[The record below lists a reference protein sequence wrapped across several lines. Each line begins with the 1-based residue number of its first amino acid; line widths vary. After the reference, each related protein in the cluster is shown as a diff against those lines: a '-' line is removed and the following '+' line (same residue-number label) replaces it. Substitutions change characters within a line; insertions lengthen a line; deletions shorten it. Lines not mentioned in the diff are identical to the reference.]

1 MTDTTVLAPRT
12 LFVTHSGVLG
22 GAERS
27 LLDLAAAWPSERR
40 LMILAEGPMAE
51 AARARG
57 LTVDVEPLGAL
68 SAVKRESGVPGLGAL
83 ADVARLASTVAAAAK
98 AADVIHANSQK
109 AFVVAAAAG
118 LLARRPVVWHL
129 RDILTTAH
137 FSATNIRA
145 SVMLANARAA
155 AVIANSAATA
165 AAFIEAGGSAKLVHV
180 VHNGLDAARFDSVT
194 EAEVRAARARWSSA
208 QPRHSTAG
216 DAQAHILAVCARL
229 APWKGQH
236 VAIAALAQLPDAQ
249 AWIIG
254 AALFGED
261 AYAEGLRAQADALGV
276 ADRVRFLGERD
287 DVPTLLRA
295 ADVVVHAAV
304 DAEPFGRVV
313 VEGML
318 ARRPVIASDAGG
330 VREIIRDGETGW
342 LVAPGDPAALA
353 AAVTRVCALTP
364 AERTRHS
371 AAAYADVIAR
381 FTVPAMVAGV
391 SAVLTGVISGRRRR
405 R

>member
-1 MTDTTVLAPRT
+1 MTTPRT
-12 LFVTHSGVLG
+12 LFLTHSGVLG

-27 LLDLAAAWPSERR
+27 LLDLVAAWPVEHR
-40 LMILAEGPMAE
+40 LMVLAEGPMPD

-57 LTVDVEPLGAL
+57 IAVDVEPLGAL
-68 SAVKRESGVPGLGAL
+68 GAVKRESSAPGLGAL
-83 ADVARLASTVAAAAK
+83 ADVARLATKVAAAAK
-98 AADVIHANSQK
+98 AMDIIHANSQK
-109 AFVVAAAAG
+109 GFVVAAAAG

-145 SVMLANARAA
+145 SVLLANARAA

-165 AAFIEAGGSAKLVHV
+165 AAFVDAGGKAKLVQV
-180 VHNGLDAARFDSVT
+180 VHNGLDAARFDAVSDA
-194 EAEVRAARARWSSA
+194 EATTTRGTLGAA
-208 QPRHSTAG
+208 
-216 DAQAHILAVCARL
+216 DACVLAVCARL

-236 VAIAALAQLPDAQ
+236 VVIAALEQLPDAH

-261 AYAEGLRAQADALGV
+261 AYAAGLRAQAESLGV
-276 ADRVRFLGERD
+276 ADRVRFLGERE

-295 ADVVVHAAV
+295 SDVVVHSAV

-330 VREIIRDGETGW
+330 VREIITNGVTGW
-342 LVAPGDPAALA
+342 LVPPGVPAALA
-353 AAVTRVCALTP
+353 AAVKRVRALTT
-364 AERTRHS
+364 AERISRTS
-371 AAAYADVIAR
+371 AAYADAVAR

-391 SAVLTGVISGRRRR
+391 SAVLEGVIEGVIERGISGRRRR

>member
-1 MTDTTVLAPRT
+1 VDPVTAPRT

-27 LLDLAAAWPSERR
+27 LLDLAGGWPGERKLLVLADGPVAA
-40 LMILAEGPMAE
+40 
-51 AARARG
+51 AARALG
-57 LTVDVEPLGAL
+57 IDVEVEPLGAL
-68 SAVKRESGVPGLGAL
+68 GAVKRESSAPGLGAL
-83 ADVARLASTVAAAAK
+83 ADVARLSGKLAAAAK
-98 AADVIHANSQK
+98 PFEVIHANSQK

-137 FSATNIRA
+137 FSARNIKA
-145 SVMLANARAA
+145 AVFLANARAA
-155 AVIANSAATA
+155 AVICNSAATA
-165 AAFIEAGGSAKLVHV
+165 AAFVDAGGRPELVHV
-180 VHNGLDAARFDSVT
+180 VHNGLDAARFDAVT
-194 EAEVRAARARWSSA
+194 AEQAAALRAALGAD
-208 QPRHSTAG
+208 
-216 DAQAHILAVCARL
+216 DAQVLAVCARL

-236 VAIAALAQLPDAQ
+236 VALAALQALPQAH

-261 AYAEGLRAQADALGV
+261 AYAHGLRGHAAALGV
-276 ADRVRFLGERD
+276 ADRVRFLGERE
-287 DVPTLLRA
+287 DVPALLRA
-295 ADVVVHAAV
+295 ADVVVHTAV

-330 VREIIRDGETGW
+330 VREILTQRETGW
-342 LVAPGDPAALA
+342 LVTPGDPAALA
-353 AAVTRVCALTP
+353 DAALQVRAMHPADRDAMVARARAE
-364 AERTRHS
+364 AER
-371 AAAYADVIAR
+371 R

-391 SAVLTGVISGRRRR
+391 ERVLSALRRRP
-405 R
+405 

>member
-1 MTDTTVLAPRT
+1 MTTPRT
-12 LFVTHSGVLG
+12 LFLTHSGVLG

-27 LLDLAAAWPSERR
+27 LLELVAAWPAEHR
-40 LMILAEGPMAE
+40 LMVLAEGTTAS

-57 LTVDVEPLGAL
+57 LAVSVEPLGAL
-68 SAVKRESGVPGLGAL
+68 GAVRRESGAPGLGAL
-83 ADVARLASTVAAAAK
+83 ADVARLASKVSAAAK
-98 AADVIHANSQK
+98 AMDLIHANSQK

-145 SVMLANARAA
+145 AVMLANARAA

-165 AAFIEAGGSAKLVHV
+165 AAFVDAGGNAALVHV
-180 VHNGLDAARFDSVT
+180 VHNGLDAVRFDDVSD
-194 EAEVRAARARWSSA
+194 AAASAARLALHASNA
-208 QPRHSTAG
+208 CV
-216 DAQAHILAVCARL
+216 LAVCARL

-236 VAIAALAQLPDAQ
+236 VVIAALERLPDAH

-261 AYAEGLRAQADALGV
+261 AYAAGLRSQAESLGV
-276 ADRVRFLGERD
+276 SDRVRFLGERE

-295 ADVVVHAAV
+295 SDMVVHAAV

-318 ARRPVIASDAGG
+318 ARRPVIATDAGG
-330 VREIIRDGETGW
+330 VREIIRNGATGW
-342 LVAPGDPAALA
+342 LVPPGDPVRLA
-353 AAVTRVCALTP
+353 ATVDQVRALTTTARVAVTD
-364 AERTRHS
+364 
-371 AAAYADVIAR
+371 AAYADAVAR
-381 FTVPAMVAGV
+381 FAVPAMVAGV
-391 SAVLTGVISGRRRR
+391 SAVLEGVVKRHRR
-405 R
+405 

>member
-1 MTDTTVLAPRT
+1 MQERALTTPRT
-12 LFVTHSGVLG
+12 LFLTHSGVLG

-27 LLDLAAAWPSERR
+27 LLDLVAAWPVEHR
-40 LMILAEGPMAE
+40 LMVLAEGPMAE
-51 AARARG
+51 MARARG
-57 LTVDVEPLGAL
+57 IAVDVEPLGAL
-68 SAVKRESGVPGLGAL
+68 GAVKRESGAPGLGAL
-83 ADVARLASTVAAAAK
+83 ADVARLATKVAAAAK
-98 AADVIHANSQK
+98 AMDVIHANSQK
-109 AFVVAAAAG
+109 GFVVAAAAG

-145 SVMLANARAA
+145 AVMLANARAA

-165 AAFIEAGGSAKLVHV
+165 AAFVDAGGRADRVHV
-180 VHNGLDAARFDSVT
+180 VHNGLDAARFNAVSDADISAMRVAL
-194 EAEVRAARARWSSA
+194 EAN
-208 QPRHSTAG
+208 
-216 DAQAHILAVCARL
+216 DACVLAVCARL

-236 VAIAALAQLPDAQ
+236 VVIASLEQLPDAH

-261 AYAEGLRAQADALGV
+261 AYAAGLHAQAESLGV
-276 ADRVRFLGERD
+276 ADRVRFLGARE

-295 ADVVVHAAV
+295 SDIVVHSAV

-330 VREIIRDGETGW
+330 VREIVRHGETGW
-342 LVAPGDPAALA
+342 LVPPADPAALA
-353 AAVTRVCALTP
+353 AAVKQVRAVTSTERITRTD
-364 AERTRHS
+364 
-371 AAAYADVIAR
+371 AAYADAVAR

-391 SAVLTGVISGRRRR
+391 SAVLEGVISGRRRQR
-405 R
+405 

>member
-1 MTDTTVLAPRT
+1 MTTSAPRT
-12 LFVTHSGVLG
+12 LFLTHSGVLG

-27 LLDLAAAWPSERR
+27 LLDLAAAWPSAHR
-40 LMILAEGPMAE
+40 LMVLAEGPMAE
-51 AARARG
+51 AARTRG

-68 SAVKRESGVPGLGAL
+68 AAMKRESRVPGLGAL
-83 ADVARLASTVAAAAK
+83 ADVARLAAKVATAAK
-98 AADVIHANSQK
+98 ELDLIHANSQK

-118 LLARRPVVWHL
+118 LLAQRPVVWHL

-145 SVMLANARAA
+145 SVLLANARAA

-165 AAFIEAGGSAKLVHV
+165 AAFVEAGGTATLVHV
-180 VHNGLDAARFDSVT
+180 VHNGLDAARFDAVT
-194 EAEVRAARARWSSA
+194 DAEVRAARSQWGAVEA
-208 QPRHSTAG
+208 TNA
-216 DAQAHILAVCARL
+216 DAADAPACILAVCARL

-236 VAIAALAQLPDAQ
+236 VVIAALAQLPDAQ

-254 AALFGED
+254 AALFGEH
-261 AYAEGLRAQADALGV
+261 AYADGLRAQAEALGV

-295 ADVVVHAAV
+295 ADVVVHSAV

-330 VREIIRDGETGW
+330 VREIVRDGVTGW

-353 AAVTRVCALTP
+353 AAVTRVRALPP
-364 AERTRHS
+364 AERTRHCE
-371 AAAYADVIAR
+371 AAYADAIAR

-391 SAVLTGVISGRRRR
+391 SVVLNEVISGRRRR

>member
-1 MTDTTVLAPRT
+1 MTAPRT
-12 LFVTHSGVLG
+12 LFLTHSGVLG

-27 LLDLAAAWPSERR
+27 LLDLAAGWPVERR
-40 LMILAEGPMAE
+40 LMVLAEGPMAG

-68 SAVKRESGVPGLGAL
+68 GAIKRESGAPGLGAL
-83 ADVARLASTVAAAAK
+83 ADVARLASKVAAVAK
-98 AADVIHANSQK
+98 SMDVIHANSQK

-129 RDILTTAH
+129 RDILSTAH
-137 FSATNIRA
+137 FSSSNIRA

-165 AAFIEAGGSAKLVHV
+165 AAFVDAGGKPGKVHV
-180 VHNGLDAARFDSVT
+180 VHNGIDAARFDAVSDGDVAAMRVALGSNGAN
-194 EAEVRAARARWSSA
+194 ESNGADGADAASRAFV
-208 QPRHSTAG
+208 
-216 DAQAHILAVCARL
+216 LAACARL

-236 VAIAALAQLPDAQ
+236 VLIAALASLPGVH

-261 AYAEGLRAQADALGV
+261 AYAASLRAQAEQLGV
-276 ADRVRFLGERD
+276 ADRVRFLGERE

-295 ADVVVHAAV
+295 ADAVVHTAV

-330 VREIIRDGETGW
+330 VREILRDGVTGV
-342 LVAPGDPAALA
+342 LVPPGDPLALA
-353 AAVTRVCALTP
+353 EAVERVRAFSPAACA
-364 AERTRHS
+364 ARCD
-371 AAAYADVIAR
+371 AAHADAVAR

-391 SAVLTGVISGRRRR
+391 VAVLERVVSGRRRR
-405 R
+405 T

>member
-1 MTDTTVLAPRT
+1 MTPRT
-12 LFVTHSGVLG
+12 LFITHSGVLG

-27 LLDLAAAWPSERR
+27 LLDLVAGWPGEHR
-40 LMILAEGPMAE
+40 LMVLAEGPTAD

-57 LTVDVEPLGAL
+57 IATDVEPLGAL
-68 SAVKRESGVPGLGAL
+68 GGVRRESGAPGFGAL
-83 ADVARLASTVAAAAK
+83 ADVARLASKVAAVAK
-98 AADVIHANSQK
+98 RMDAIHANSQK

-129 RDILTTAH
+129 RDILTSAH
-137 FSATNIRA
+137 FSAMNIRA
-145 SVMLANARAA
+145 AVMLANARAA

-165 AAFIEAGGSAKLVHV
+165 NAFVGAGGSAELVHV
-180 VHNGLDAARFDSVT
+180 VHNGLDATRFDAVSD
-194 EAEVRAARARWSSA
+194 
-208 QPRHSTAG
+208 G
-216 DAQAHILAVCARL
+216 DAQVMRASLGAADAFVLAVCARL

-236 VAIAALAQLPDAQ
+236 VVLAALEHLPDAH

-261 AYAEGLRAQADALGV
+261 TYAAGLRAQAGALGV

-295 ADVVVHAAV
+295 ADAVVHSAV

-330 VREIIRDGETGW
+330 VREIVTHGVTGW
-342 LVAPGDPAALA
+342 LVPPGDPPALA
-353 AAVTRVCALTP
+353 AAVTKVRALTP
-364 AERTRHS
+364 TERAAGTD
-371 AAAYADVIAR
+371 AAYADAVAR
-381 FTVPAMVAGV
+381 FTVPAMIAGV
-391 SAVLTGVISGRRRR
+391 SAVLDGVISGRRRPR
-405 R
+405 

>member
-1 MTDTTVLAPRT
+1 MTTPRT

-27 LLDLAAAWPSERR
+27 LLDLAAAWPTERR
-40 LMILAEGPMAE
+40 LMVLAEGPLAD

-57 LTVDVEPLGAL
+57 IAVDVQPLGAL
-68 SAVKRESGVPGLGAL
+68 GAVRRESGAPGLGAL
-83 ADVARLASTVAAAAK
+83 ADVARLASKVAAAAK
-98 AADVIHANSQK
+98 EMDVIHANSQK

-129 RDILTTAH
+129 RDLLTTAH

-145 SVMLANARAA
+145 SVMLANVRAA
-155 AVIANSAATA
+155 AVITNSAATA
-165 AAFIEAGGSAKLVHV
+165 AAFVDAGGQDELVQV
-180 VHNGLDAARFDSVT
+180 VHNGLDAARFDAVSDA
-194 EAEVRAARARWSSA
+194 EAIAMRLALGANEAYV
-208 QPRHSTAG
+208 
-216 DAQAHILAVCARL
+216 LAVCARL

-236 VAIAALAQLPDAQ
+236 VVIAALEQLPNAH

-261 AYAEGLRAQADALGV
+261 AYAAGLRTQASSLGV
-276 ADRVRFLGERD
+276 ADRVRFVGERE
-287 DVPTLLRA
+287 DVPILLCA
-295 ADVVVHAAV
+295 SDTVVHSAV

-330 VREIIRDGETGW
+330 VREIIRHGETGW
-342 LVAPGDPAALA
+342 LVPPGDPAALA
-353 AAVTRVCALTP
+353 SAVRQVHALTVP
-364 AERTRHS
+364 ERAAHCS
-371 AAAYADVIAR
+371 AAYADAVAR

-391 SAVLTGVISGRRRR
+391 SAVLEAVVSGRRRR

>member
-1 MTDTTVLAPRT
+1 MTAPRT
-12 LFVTHSGVLG
+12 LFLTHSGVLG

-27 LLDLAAAWPSERR
+27 LLDLAAGWPAERR
-40 LMILAEGPMAE
+40 LMVLAEGPMAE

-57 LTVDVEPLGAL
+57 LVVDVEPLGAL
-68 SAVKRESGVPGLGAL
+68 GAIKRESGAPGLGAL
-83 ADVARLASTVAAAAK
+83 ADVARLASKVAAVARTM
-98 AADVIHANSQK
+98 DVIHANSQK

-129 RDILTTAH
+129 RDILSTAH
-137 FSATNIRA
+137 FSPSNIRA
-145 SVMLANARAA
+145 SVLLANARAA

-165 AAFIEAGGSAKLVHV
+165 AAFVDAGGKAEIVHV
-180 VHNGLDAARFDSVT
+180 VHNGIDAARFDAVSD
-194 EAEVRAARARWSSA
+194 ADIAATRVALGAHGASGPNAANGARGA
-208 QPRHSTAG
+208 FV
-216 DAQAHILAVCARL
+216 LAACARL

-236 VAIAALAQLPDAQ
+236 VLIAALASLPCVH

-261 AYAEGLRAQADALGV
+261 AYAAGLRTQAEQLGV
-276 ADRVRFLGERD
+276 ADRVRFLGERE
-287 DVPTLLRA
+287 DVSTLLRA
-295 ADVVVHAAV
+295 ADAVVHTAV

-330 VREIIRDGETGW
+330 VREILRDGVTGV
-342 LVAPGDPAALA
+342 LVRPGDPAALA
-353 AAVTRVCALTP
+353 AAVERVRALSP
-364 AERTRHS
+364 AERTARCDDAH
-371 AAAYADVIAR
+371 ADAVER

-391 SAVLTGVISGRRRR
+391 VAVLERAVRGRRRA
-405 R
+405 

>member
-1 MTDTTVLAPRT
+1 MTAPRA
-12 LFVTHSGVLG
+12 LFLTHSGVLG
-22 GAERS
+22 GGERS
-27 LLDLAAAWPSERR
+27 LLDLAAAWPGERH
-40 LMILAEGPMAE
+40 LMVLAEGPLAG

-57 LTVDVEPLGAL
+57 LTVEVEPLGAL
-68 SAVKRESGVPGLGAL
+68 GAIKRESGAPGLGAL
-83 ADVARLASTVAAAAK
+83 ADVARLASKVAAIAK
-98 AADVIHANSQK
+98 TMDVIHANSQK

-129 RDILTTAH
+129 RDILSPAH
-137 FSATNIRA
+137 FSPSNIRA

-165 AAFIEAGGSAKLVHV
+165 AAFVDAGGKPELVHV
-180 VHNGLDAARFDSVT
+180 VHNGIDAARFDAVSD
-194 EAEVRAARARWSSA
+194 AEIAATRAALGASSA
-208 QPRHSTAG
+208 FV
-216 DAQAHILAVCARL
+216 LAACARL

-236 VAIAALAQLPDAQ
+236 VLIAALASLPGVH

-261 AYAEGLRAQADALGV
+261 AYAAGLRTQAEQLGV
-276 ADRVRFLGERD
+276 ADRVRFLGERE

-295 ADVVVHAAV
+295 ADAVVHTAV

-330 VREIIRDGETGW
+330 VREILRDGVTGV
-342 LVAPGDPAALA
+342 LVPPGDPLALA
-353 AAVTRVCALTP
+353 QAVERVRAFSP
-364 AERTRHS
+364 AERTARCD
-371 AAAYADVIAR
+371 AAQADVVAR

-391 SAVLTGVISGRRRR
+391 VAVLERVVSGRRRR
-405 R
+405 T